1 MGKRMV
7 RARAEHA
14 NSSADE
20 LDAWDPERILA
31 AAELNIAHRRR
42 GFPGRVHL
50 SPLDVYT
57 ASEQYQDKDFRSD
70 YNNMPDMP
78 RAIWSSH
85 DDDIGRIEKQLEK
98 PRKHYRK
105 CKNYHLAQH
114 GAAAHI
120 NVFC

>member
-1 MGKRMV
+1 MV

-14 NSSADE
+14 NLSADE

-85 DDDIGRIEKQLEK
+85 DDDIGM
-98 PRKHYRK
+98 YT
-105 CKNYHLAQH
+105 
-114 GAAAHI
+114 
-120 NVFC
+120 